1 MRLLIDTNVLID
13 VLAKREDYW
22 EDSSYI
28 WKLGETNQA
37 DCYISVL
44 SVTDLVY
51 ILRKE
56 LDPEKTEAVMK
67 GLRLIF
73 NFASLDAQD
82 LIEAASLR
90 WDDFEDAVQS
100 VTASSIKADY
110 IISRNVKDFNESK
123 VPVLSPSEFLNILFS

>member
-13 VLAKREDYW
+13 VLAEREGYW
-22 EDSSYI
+22 EDSSCI

-44 SVTDLVY
+44 SAANIVY

-56 LDPEKTEAVMK
+56 LNPEKTETVMN

-73 NFASLDAQD
+73 NFASLDELD
-82 LIEAASLR
+82 LFKAASLR
-90 WDDFEDAVQS
+90 WDDFEDAIQS
-100 VTASSIKADY
+100 ITASSVKADY
-110 IISRNVKDFNESK
+110 IISRNAKDFSESE
-123 VPVLSPSEFLNILFS
+123 VPALSPSEFLSTLLS